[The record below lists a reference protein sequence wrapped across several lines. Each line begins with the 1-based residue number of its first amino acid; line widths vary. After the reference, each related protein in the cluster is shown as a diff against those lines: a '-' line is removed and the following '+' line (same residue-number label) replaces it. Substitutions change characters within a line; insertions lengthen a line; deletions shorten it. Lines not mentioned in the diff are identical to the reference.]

1 MQPAVVRPDPYE
13 TGEDET
19 TASASPATGVVDG
32 ALTRVNPGTPPAAGG
47 AVMSPSMSIM
57 QLMVSQA
64 TGSTG
69 TEPVNRDASTAN
81 PQRVNTPEAWGT
93 RG

>member
-19 TASASPATGVVDG
+19 TASASSATGVVEG
-32 ALTRVNPGTPPAAGG
+32 ALTRVQPGTPPAAGG
-47 AVMSPSMSIM
+47 AVMSPSMSPV
-57 QLMVSQA
+57 QLMLSQA

-69 TEPVNRDASTAN
+69 TEPDRDASTAN